1 MAFSFGFINP
11 PTKIVLSLVVT
22 LGSSFVGESTS
33 LGSIAKL
40 CVMLVV
46 GFLTWPFNTQ
56 FPHRIF
62 LPFNGMS
69 LYNRLEDGLLLRV
82 VNICLATM
90 RI

>member
-1 MAFSFGFINP
+1 
-11 PTKIVLSLVVT
+11 
-22 LGSSFVGESTS
+22 
-33 LGSIAKL
+33 
-40 CVMLVV
+40 VMLVV